1 MEEKLRANLGPT
13 RGQPKTD
20 QRQIKD
26 KTKTEQ
32 GRKKTRAVKEDG
44 LQPI

>member
-1 MEEKLRANLGPT
+1 MKGKLRANLGPT

-20 QRQIKD
+20 QRQNK
-26 KTKTEQ
+26 EE
-32 GRKKTRAVKEDG
+32 KKRAVKEDG